1 MHNAAACAQSQP
13 SAYQRHIPEETILY
27 KTIQQHL
34 NTFIAQCESMD
45 KPVPTFV
52 QKELEAYLRCGILAH
67 GFARIYCHECHFDR
81 LVALSCKK
89 RGFCMSCIARRNSET
104 AAHLVDSVIP
114 HIPTRQWVLSVPMP
128 LRFLIA
134 FDSRALKV
142 VIDAFTAGIF
152 SWLKRKANEQGIVLS
167 AKKMRPGSVTFVQ
180 RFGSALNLNV
190 HLHAVFSDGVYLESD
205 TSKPLFEQ
213 VPAPTLA
220 DIRHITEK
228 IARRVHRWLEQR
240 MNDSE
245 IGDDFAQ
252 KEPLLSQCYAAS
264 MRYLTALG
272 KCAGQP
278 LMRVIAEMDP
288 ENKNADREAR
298 TVLGYNMHAS
308 IPIEAHD
315 RRGLEKLLRYMGRPP
330 LSEERLKLAPDGRII
345 VKLKTAWSDGTQS
358 VILTPLELIER
369 LVALVPPP
377 HKNQLRYHGIFA
389 PNSKLR
395 KAVVPPKAEPEN
407 ATAGASDEPS
417 GKNKSYAVLMAR
429 VFEIDVLACPRCNS
443 RMKMISFITEHK
455 VIRNILAS
463 LKMATAPPEVAKAT
477 IAAEQESFSFDYAE

>member
-1 MHNAAACAQSQP
+1 MHNTAACVQP
-13 SAYQRHIPEETILY
+13 ATYRRHDPEETLLY
-27 KTIQQHL
+27 KTIQQNL
-34 NTFIAQCESMD
+34 NTFLAQCEMMD

-52 QKELEAYLRCGILAH
+52 QKELEAYLCCGILAH

-81 LVALSCKK
+81 LVAFSCKK

-134 FDSRALKV
+134 FDSKALKV
-142 VIDAFTAGIF
+142 VLDAFTAGIF
-152 SWLKRKANEQGIVLS
+152 SWLKRKARQQGNVLS
-167 AKKMRPGSVTFVQ
+167 AKKIRAGSVTFVQ

-190 HLHAVFSDGVYLESD
+190 HLHAVFSDGVYLENGAA
-205 TSKPLFEQ
+205 KPLFER

-220 DIRHITEK
+220 DIRLITEK
-228 IARRVHRWLEQR
+228 IARRVHRWLEKR
-240 MNDSE
+240 MNGAE
-245 IGDDFAQ
+245 ISDDFAQ
-252 KEPLLSQCYAAS
+252 KESLLATCYGAS

-288 ENKNADREAR
+288 ENKNSDREAR
-298 TVLGYNMHAS
+298 TVLGYNLHAS
-308 IPIEAHD
+308 LPIEAHD

-330 LSEERLKLAPDGRII
+330 ISEGRLTLAPDGRII
-345 VKLKTAWSDGTQS
+345 VKFKTAWSDGTRS

-377 HKNQLRYHGIFA
+377 RKNQLRYHGIFA

-395 KAVVPPKAEPEN
+395 KSVVPPKTEPEN
-407 ATAGASDEPS
+407 ATEGTSEEPV
-417 GKNKSYAVLMAR
+417 GKNKNYAVLMAR
-429 VFEIDVLACPRCNS
+429 IFEIDVLACPRCSS
-443 RMKMISFITEHK
+443 RMKMISFVTEHK
-455 VIRNILAS
+455 VIRDILAS
-463 LKMATAPPEVAKAT
+463 LKMTTAPPEPAKAN
-477 IAAEQESFSFDYAE
+477 IVAEQESFSFDYAE